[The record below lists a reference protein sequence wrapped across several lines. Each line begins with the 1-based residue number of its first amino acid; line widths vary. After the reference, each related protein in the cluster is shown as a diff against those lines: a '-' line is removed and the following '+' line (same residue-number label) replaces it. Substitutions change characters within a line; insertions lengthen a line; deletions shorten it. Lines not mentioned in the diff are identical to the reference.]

1 MRSLPR
7 EFISSKSSIFV
18 RARART
24 HTDLSFVNFTRPRQF
39 LWSST
44 EDERD
49 ETKMVQLFPTNALP
63 SDWCQWKTLKLP
75 VASTFHGVNLIKAE
89 KGKDRERGKEVCG
102 LDTGKNTGN
111 LLPSGTGRKKEGVI
125 YPGERL
131 NYERA
136 WFDHN
141 NSNYSWLGNRWR
153 ELEGTKKRS
162 FHFNSPNFL
171 QPALKEVTL
180 GWEELLSRFRWSSR
194 WFGLGLDHFRL
205 GFCYIEVYLWEL

>member
-1 MRSLPR
+1 MYPVPFYKSFRKFQLGLECDPSHENLSPR
-7 EFISSKSSIFV
+7 NRQFSCA
-18 RARART
+18 RARA
-24 HTDLSFVNFTRPRQF
+24 HTQICRLSISRDLVGFSVCDHRQKNR
-39 LWSST
+39 
-44 EDERD
+44 ERG
-49 ETKMVQLFPTNALP
+49 ETKIVQFFPTNALP
-63 SDWCQWKTLKLP
+63 SDWCQWKTLELP

-111 LLPSGTGRKKEGVI
+111 LLPSGTGRKKKGVI

-171 QPALKEVTL
+171 PPAFTL
-180 GWEELLSRFRWSSR
+180 SP
-194 WFGLGLDHFRL
+194 
-205 GFCYIEVYLWEL
+205 